1 MHYVAGA
8 VIKILR
14 ERALCHAALCCELE
28 VTQDPGKNLNWSRI
42 LRAYDYY
49 GGHYLRYRSRWRGNS
64 SKGVGFGSDGVIRD
78 RERAHFVIVIV
89 RAQKTQTRVRTFLSA
104 TVSSVIQHNGVLR
117 VHALDK

>member
-64 SKGVGFGSDGVIRD
+64 SKGSVLEVM
-78 RERAHFVIVIV
+78 A
-89 RAQKTQTRVRTFLSA
+89 LSG
-104 TVSSVIQHNGVLR
+104 TVKGLISL
-117 VHALDK
+117 L